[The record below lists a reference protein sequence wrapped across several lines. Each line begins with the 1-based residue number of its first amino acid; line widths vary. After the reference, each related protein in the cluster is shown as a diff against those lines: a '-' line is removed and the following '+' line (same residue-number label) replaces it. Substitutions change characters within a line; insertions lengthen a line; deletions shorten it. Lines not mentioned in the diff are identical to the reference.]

1 MNQPET
7 YTVTV
12 RTEENFQG
20 NGPCYVARDKN
31 RDWHNFGK
39 VSRAPGLTGLELAQW
54 LYHPEDVV
62 SVSVSGNIT
71 TITLLK

>member
-1 MNQPET
+1 MSQPET

-20 NGPCYVARDKN
+20 NGPCYVARDEN
-31 RDWHNFGK
+31 RNWHNFGK
-39 VSRAPGLTGLELAQW
+39 VSRSPGLTGEDLAKW

-62 SVSVSGNIT
+62 SVTVSGNIT